1 MFRKSFQKNIEEV
14 PYGTIY
20 ENVQEVVDFIMGY
33 AKYPD
38 TAGSPFDYY
47 NKDTGQIE
55 DWRFSAKE
63 FMFRTTQNW
72 AAGTIIALSPANQ
85 IKFFREYA
93 IVDNL
98 YDNFYDYSMQISSGQ
113 PLEEIFTR
121 LTRDGNTFAV
131 NLSNTNEG
139 IYYIPPPSV
148 PNRTCSSVR

>member
-1 MFRKSFQKNIEEV
+1 MIPSKFAKVPNYPTRGGATALFLNHSKNIEEV

-33 AKYPD
+33 AKYLD
-38 TAGSPFDYY
+38 TAGFTFDYY

-63 FMFRTTQNW
+63 FMFWTTQNW
-72 AAGTIIALSPANQ
+72 AAGTIIALSPSANQ

-98 YDNFYDYSMQISSGQ
+98 YDNFYDY
-113 PLEEIFTR
+113 
-121 LTRDGNTFAV
+121 
-131 NLSNTNEG
+131 
-139 IYYIPPPSV
+139 
-148 PNRTCSSVR
+148 PNAN

>member
-1 MFRKSFQKNIEEV
+1 MQSIS
-14 PYGTIY
+14 
-20 ENVQEVVDFIMGY
+20 
-33 AKYPD
+33 D
-38 TAGSPFDYY
+38 TAGFHLIIII
-47 NKDTGQIE
+47 KTQAQIE

-63 FMFRTTQNW
+63 FMFWTTQNW
-72 AAGTIIALSPANQ
+72 AAGTIIALSPSANQ

-139 IYYIPPPSV
+139 IYYIPPS
-148 PNRTCSSVR
+148 